1 VKAIR
6 YDRYGPPD
14 VLEVRDVDV
23 PTPGDNQV
31 LVRVQAASVNPV
43 DGLFM
48 GVRPYLARAL
58 AGALRPM
65 VYGRGADLAGQV
77 EAVGGNV
84 TRLRPG
90 DEVFGS
96 GRGTLAEYVAVRENA
111 VIAKPAN
118 LTFEE
123 AAAVPIAAF
132 TAVQALR
139 DKGHVKPGQRVLING
154 ASGGVGTFAV
164 QLAKAF
170 GAEVTGICSTGN
182 LDLVR
187 SLGADRVIDYTT
199 DDFCRTGDL
208 RLGRVAARRQTT
220 PSQPRRYDLLVD
232 IAGGRTLSDLRRVL
246 APRGV
251 LVGVGGPDTG
261 NWIGP
266 LVGLARIAVLNR
278 LVGQTLVSMLARS
291 SWDDLVLIQRL
302 LDSGR
307 VRPVIDRTYKLGEV
321 PDAIRYLEAGHAR
334 GKVVITI

>member
-1 VKAIR
+1 MKAIR

-14 VLEVRDVDV
+14 VLEVRDVAV
-23 PTPGDNQV
+23 PTPGDDQV
-31 LVRVQAASVNPV
+31 LIRVHAASLNPL
-43 DGLFM
+43 DWHFM
-48 GVRPYLARAL
+48 RGTPYLVRAM
-58 AGALRPM
+58 AGPLRPK
-65 VYGRGADLAGQV
+65 VNGLGADLAGKV
-77 EAVGGNV
+77 EAVGRDV

-111 VIAKPAN
+111 VIAKPAS

-170 GAEVTGICSTGN
+170 GAEVTGVCSTRN

-199 DDFCRTGDL
+199 DDFCRTGD
-208 RLGRVAARRQTT
+208 
-220 PSQPRRYDLLVD
+220 SYDLLVD

-266 LVGLARIAVLNR
+266 LVGLAQMAVLNR
-278 LVGQTLVSMLARS
+278 LVRQTLVSMLARS
-291 SWDDLVLIQRL
+291 SWDDLVLVQRL
-302 LDSGR
+302 LDEVL

-334 GKVVITI
+334 GKVVVTI